1 MEKENLPTAIE
12 TLTKHLINEDKVS
25 FANNIDEGDWIDG
38 DGAFSACINAIEKYK
53 DLHTAPLQTRI
64 EELETWKES
73 MTKVIYEVDLQEC
86 GKLLKVGLGQDIA
99 GNIVPKIKEL
109 KEENEKAFKELYR
122 LTDLAFKYQQALEV
136 IARNPQWLSKNL
148 VREAKEAL
156 KAKES

>member
-1 MEKENLPTAIE
+1 MEKEKLPTAEEAFEKTARELGYI
-12 TLTKHLINEDKVS
+12 TWPDLKNAFCMDPFGLNDRIYKA
-25 FANNIDEGDWIDG
+25 ANN
-38 DGAFSACINAIEKYK
+38 YK
-53 DLHTAPLQTRI
+53 ELHTAPLQTRI
-64 EELETWKES
+64 DELEAWKES
-73 MTKVIYEVDLQEC
+73 MSKVIKDVDLQEC
-86 GKLLKVGLGQDIA
+86 GKLLNIGLGQDIA

-156 KAKES
+156 KGE